1 MSAFF
6 LVLVRWLTA
15 IMDGLLRVVKKKAF
29 VLGLALFLLAGTLG
43 VAFGDNLEQQLNTTR
58 EQLDQKKGEA
68 DQTRGVVTDYSQQ
81 ISSLNKSINDKTLR
95 IKDLETELGQC
106 RDHLSMTEAELKEA
120 LEKLEKSTEALN
132 KRVRHIYEAGNVSYL
147 EVLFEANDFS
157 DFVNRLEL
165 LKRVVQQ
172 DASIVEEVKADRQR
186 LENKKADLQAQ
197 QDRFASLIAEQEAAR
212 GELALKQ
219 DEKNK
224 LLRGAQEK
232 LWDIEAEAARLEAQE
247 QEILREIARRN
258 TSDDRPP
265 STGGFVWPVPGCT
278 DISSYFGPRPHPI
291 YGTNLMHNGIDI
303 PADTGATVVAAQDGT
318 VIDVSYM
325 SGYGNV
331 VMIDHGGGLTTLYS
345 HLSAQLVSLGQEVRQ
360 GDAVARVGSTGVSTG
375 PHLDF
380 SVRVYGDPV
389 NPLNY
394 L

>member
-81 ISSLNKSINDKTLR
+81 ISSLNKSINDKTIR

-212 GELALKQ
+212 
-219 DEKNK
+219 K
-224 LLRGAQEK
+224 LRSKRSCGRSP
-232 LWDIEAEAARLEAQE
+232 AAILVTTGRL
-247 QEILREIARRN
+247 L
-258 TSDDRPP
+258 
-265 STGGFVWPVPGCT
+265 
-278 DISSYFGPRPHPI
+278 
-291 YGTNLMHNGIDI
+291 
-303 PADTGATVVAAQDGT
+303 
-318 VIDVSYM
+318 
-325 SGYGNV
+325 
-331 VMIDHGGGLTTLYS
+331 
-345 HLSAQLVSLGQEVRQ
+345 Q
-360 GDAVARVGSTGVSTG
+360 GDLSGRCRDTRIFPRILAPACTPFMERAGCITALTSRRTPEPPWWPPRTERLST
-375 PHLDF
+375 
-380 SVRVYGDPV
+380 SVI
-389 NPLNY
+389 
-394 L
+394 